1 MRSLEMRENVFGAEH
16 SETAQSLNNL
26 AAFYYDR
33 KQYAQAE
40 PLYERA
46 LLIRRAVSFC
56 NVPVTQFMTHKV

>member
-26 AAFYYDR
+26 AAYDR

-40 PLYERA
+40 PLYVR
-46 LLIRRAVSFC
+46 
-56 NVPVTQFMTHKV
+56 